1 MYLVHLNRTAPFAVL
16 VGPVTCMAGTS
27 RRRNPAAAAAAA
39 AAVVGVVV
47 GPNVHV
53 IVAVIRIVVAVLI
66 AFHYHRLALHGRRG
80 MILSMILS
88 SNVTAAPPRTPVPP
102 LRG

>member
-27 RRRNPAAAAAAA
+27 RRRNPAAA

-88 SNVTAAPPRTPVPP
+88 SNVTAVPHRTPVPP